1 MSRSAEL
8 LADDGYVVHD
18 HDAALGG
25 TVLVAF
31 FAGCEDYGQ
40 LVGLGGVGGIKGEG
54 GDTVAFSETVMV
66 GTRAESRSET
76 ESELTLN
83 VMLSPLMTGCDVTML
98 LASTEVSKVNETISA
113 SDDNSSA
120 CLQEN
125 VPAMA
130 TVAASRRCFNDK
142 LLRMS
147 SFWFE

>member
-1 MSRSAEL
+1 MNVTVPFEKSTAEP
-8 LADDGYVVHD
+8 
-18 HDAALGG
+18 DA
-25 TVLVAF
+25 
-31 FAGCEDYGQ
+31 
-40 LVGLGGVGGIKGEG
+40 

-147 SFWFE
+147 LFWFK